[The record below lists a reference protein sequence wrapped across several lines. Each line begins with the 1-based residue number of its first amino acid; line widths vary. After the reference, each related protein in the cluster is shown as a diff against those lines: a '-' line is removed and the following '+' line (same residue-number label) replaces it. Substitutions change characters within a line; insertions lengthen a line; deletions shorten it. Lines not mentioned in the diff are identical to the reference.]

1 MNKSNLLREDEVNIL
16 IVDNDENISKIL
28 STGLENNGF
37 TSYTAPN
44 SDLAISIVKKHTIHF
59 TLLDVQLPV
68 ESGIELCKKITSI
81 SPTTI
86 NIIMTGYPGVKS
98 AVEALRSNAFDYL
111 IKPFR
116 IDTVLAVINRAVRE
130 IKKMEL
136 KDDHDLIHSLR
147 IENKELKELVKKL
160 NNIIQSKSTQY
171 DGPKSKQQT
180 VELSYQKLIEHPLK
194 FRKKNTHEK

>member
-1 MNKSNLLREDEVNIL
+1 MLEDEVNIL
-16 IVDNDENISKIL
+16 IVDKDESISKIL

-37 TSYTAPN
+37 TSYTASN
-44 SDLAISIVKKHTIHF
+44 SDLAISLIKQHTIHF
-59 TLLDVQLPV
+59 TLLDVQLPI
-68 ESGIELCKKITSI
+68 ESGIELCKKIDSI

-116 IDTVLAVINRAVRE
+116 IETVLAVINRAVRE

-136 KDDHDLIHSLR
+136 NDDHDLIRSLR
-147 IENKELKELVKKL
+147 NENKELKDMVKKL
-160 NNIIQSKSTQY
+160 NNIIQSKSSQY
-171 DGPKSKQQT
+171 DGPKSKQQS

-194 FRKKNTHEK
+194 FRKKN